1 MDILKEKRSLP
12 QGTDNSKTYRS
23 FKDGVIRVGTPGDYI
38 PFSFYKGNILSGID
52 IDILK
57 DFSSSSGLDINF
69 IPTTWRDLMND
80 LLEGKFNMA
89 VGGIS
94 ISKERR
100 KKALFSATYF
110 RTGKAPLTIRKN
122 ASFFGSLKDIDKP
135 GVRVIVN
142 PGGTNEIFARKR
154 LKRAEV
160 IVHENNLTVFDMII
174 NGRVDLMITDA
185 VEAMVWEQKCPEL
198 KAVNPRKP
206 LTCSRFA
213 FLIGPG
219 EKNLKNDLDRWLV
232 SYGRSGGIKRTI
244 FNWTGKEL

>member
-57 DFSSSSGLDINF
+57 DFSSSSGLDLHF

-110 RTGKAPLTIRKN
+110 RTGKAPLTLRER
-122 ASFFGSLKDIDKP
+122 AHFFGSLKDIDKP

-142 PGGTNEIFARKR
+142 PGGTNEIFARKM

-160 IVHENNLTVFDMII
+160 IVHKNNLTVFNMIMD
-174 NGRVDLMITDA
+174 GSVDLMITDA

-219 EKNLKNDLDRWLV
+219 EKKLKSELDRWLV
-232 SYGRSGGIKRTI
+232 SYGRNGGIKRTI